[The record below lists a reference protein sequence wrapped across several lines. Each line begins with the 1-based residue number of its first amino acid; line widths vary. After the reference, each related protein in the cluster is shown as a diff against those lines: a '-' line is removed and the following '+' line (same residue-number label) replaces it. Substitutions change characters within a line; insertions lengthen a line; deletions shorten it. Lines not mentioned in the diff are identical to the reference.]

1 LAQLRNWKSPDVTEA
16 GVPIA
21 HTSVVARLPLLLL
34 AVAFIFVVAYPIQ
47 RELRRFPPNAPALV
61 FNPPDTILLKDKA
74 ILECSGLELSL
85 RNQGSFWLHNDSG
98 DSPRLF
104 LVDKNGETRLRL
116 HVTGAEAIDWEDLS
130 IGEIHGQSMLIV
142 GDIGGNAR
150 QRDEIMLY
158 LVIEPQI
165 DLVQKN
171 AITDSQQTPSMA
183 IRVRVPGGVTNYES
197 IGFDSTDSS
206 ILLIEKSALGGRV
219 YSIEVPNE
227 DPSEKGIERLV
238 DAKLISR
245 STVPTATA
253 CDVSDDGSKLI
264 AINYFAGFLYER
276 KMING
281 QLEPWLNALQRE
293 PKSFTLPKLRQAES
307 VCFSDNNQS
316 IYVSSEFAPTPIIK
330 VDLRDSL
337 FE

>member
-1 LAQLRNWKSPDVTEA
+1 M
-16 GVPIA
+16 G
-21 HTSVVARLPLLLL
+21 RLPLVLL
-34 AVAFIFVVAYPIQ
+34 AVAFIFVVAYLIQ
-47 RELRRFPPNAPALV
+47 RDLRSSPPNAPALAS
-61 FNPPDTILLKDKA
+61 NQSDTILLKDKA

-85 RNQGSFWLHNDSG
+85 RNQGGFWLHNDSG

-150 QRDEIMLY
+150 QRDNIVLY
-158 LVIEPQI
+158 LVLEPKV
-165 DLVQKN
+165 DLSQ
-171 AITDSQQTPSMA
+171 AGDIIDSQQTPYGVL
-183 IRVRVPGGVTNYES
+183 RVRIPGGVTNYES

-227 DPSEKGIERLV
+227 KPSDKGLEQLV
-238 DAKLISR
+238 DAKLVSR
-245 STVPTATA
+245 SAVPTATA
-253 CDVSDDGSKLI
+253 CDVSDDGSKMI
-264 AINYFAGFLYER
+264 AINYVAGFLYER
-276 KMING
+276 KMIDG
-281 QLEPWLNALQRE
+281 QLEPWLNALQRD

-307 VCFSDNNQS
+307 VCFSDNSQS

-330 VDLRDSL
+330 VDLQDSL